1 MEGELRDRQLVA
13 ALRSVGRSHR
23 TGILTV
29 QGRDEIIALSF
40 SNGGVVG
47 ADALN
52 QSLEEGLGEVLASQH
67 LVDSSEFSALAAE
80 HEAGGGRVVDLLVER
95 SFLSRSQLLE
105 SLRLHTYRL
114 CLEALS
120 WSSGE
125 YRYYEGDE
133 VAHEAGMEPIGVGEL
148 LVRASLELG
157 AAGPLTL
164 PIPDLDETYGRTSTV
179 FAESDDQG
187 LEGGAGGAL
196 HLALGLLDG
205 QRTLRDVA
213 ASGDLSPYDVRDVAS
228 EWLQAGIIER
238 TGERSEAPAV
248 ESSSYSVLR
257 TALPDVELGSSVGL
271 EPSPRH
277 DGPATAT
284 GQRVP
289 GVSKTEGRW
298 PQLVDRGL
306 RWLNRVYGLGILAAT
321 LALLTFGPAKILL
334 PFPWQGALMEGLQSQ
349 QSSVQ
354 RLNIERGAHTFF
366 LLFGRYPENLDELET
381 RGLVKPA
388 DLVVHDGERWGITAR
403 PASFV
408 LSASASYAAE
418 GTSWT
423 SSIAGN
429 FLLDPE
435 FVRPAPVSEGPLL
448 VLLD

>member
-1 MEGELRDRQLVA
+1 
-13 ALRSVGRSHR
+13 
-23 TGILTV
+23 V

-40 SNGGVVG
+40 AAGGVVG

-67 LVDSSEFSALAAE
+67 LVDSSEFAALAAE
-80 HEAGGGRVVDLLVER
+80 HESGGGRVVDLLVER
-95 SFLSRSQLLE
+95 SFLSRSQLLD
-105 SLRLHTYRL
+105 SLRMHTYRL

-164 PIPDLDETYGRTSTV
+164 PIPDLDETYGRTSKV
-179 FAESDDQG
+179 FDDSDEHG
-187 LEGGAGGAL
+187 VEVSAGSAPL
-196 HLALGLLDG
+196 RALGMMDG
-205 QRTLRDVA
+205 QTTLREVA
-213 ASGDLSPYDVRDVAS
+213 AACGLSPYDVRDLAS
-228 EWLQAGIIER
+228 EWLEAGIVER
-238 TGERSEAPAV
+238 TGERSEVSAV
-248 ESSSYSVLR
+248 ESSPYSVLG

-271 EPSPRH
+271 ERSAAS
-277 DGPATAT
+277 DDTASRM

-289 GVSKTEGRW
+289 GASQAESLAQWTQPMGQR
-298 PQLVDRGL
+298 L

-321 LALLTFGPAKILL
+321 LALLALAPAKILL
-334 PFPWQGALMEGLQSQ
+334 PFPWQGALMEGFRSQ
-349 QSSVQ
+349 QRSVQ

-381 RGLVKPA
+381 RGLVKA
-388 DLVVHDGERWGITAR
+388 TDLVPPDGGRWRITAR

-408 LSASASYAAE
+408 LSTSASY
-418 GTSWT
+418 GDDGSSWT
-423 SSIAGN
+423 SSIAGD

-435 FVRPAPVSEGPLL
+435 FVRPAPAAEGPLL

>member
-1 MEGELRDRQLVA
+1 
-13 ALRSVGRSHR
+13 
-23 TGILTV
+23 
-29 QGRDEIIALSF
+29 
-40 SNGGVVG
+40 
-47 ADALN
+47 
-52 QSLEEGLGEVLASQH
+52 
-67 LVDSSEFSALAAE
+67 
-80 HEAGGGRVVDLLVER
+80 
-95 SFLSRSQLLE
+95 
-105 SLRLHTYRL
+105 LHTYRL

-164 PIPDLDETYGRTSTV
+164 PIPDLDETYARTSTV
-179 FAESDDQG
+179 FAESDDA
-187 LEGGAGGAL
+187 EAETGGESL
-196 HLALGLLDG
+196 HRALGLLDG
-205 QRTLRDVA
+205 QCTLREVA
-213 ASGDLSPYDVRDVAS
+213 ASADLSPYDVRDVAS

-238 TGERSEAPAV
+238 TGERPAAPAV

-257 TALPDVELGSSVGL
+257 TELPDVELGSSVGL
-271 EPSPRH
+271 EPSPGH
-277 DGPATAT
+277 DVPAA
-284 GQRVP
+284 GAGRVA
-289 GVSKTEGRW
+289 GASETEGRW
-298 PQLVDRGL
+298 PHLIDRGL
-306 RWLNRVYGLGILAAT
+306 RWLNRIYGLGILAAT
-321 LALLTFGPAKILL
+321 LALLALGPAKILL
-334 PFPWQGALMEGLQSQ
+334 PFPWQGALMEGFQSQ

-366 LLFGRYPENLDELET
+366 LLFGRYPENLEELET
-381 RGLVKPA
+381 RGLVKSA

-408 LSASASYAAE
+408 LSASASYTAE
-418 GTSWT
+418 GASWT